1 MNPRGQVAPQVH
13 VSTATPPIWAE
24 GGRWRRSR
32 HLRRVQRPR
41 QGGTENGPSRRRMPG
56 GTPFFERWFHEITNE
71 FYSESVQKL
80 AGKKWHRQTRRHA
93 DRSGRSGAALGP
105 CSGQPKRRYQSQ
117 NLKKL
122 SPKPSLNPAKI
133 PVKEHLRLASVVALS
148 SSGACGAINNP
159 AEFFELYSSKLADK
173 PQSLYW

>member
-1 MNPRGQVAPQVH
+1 M
-13 VSTATPPIWAE
+13 
-24 GGRWRRSR
+24 
-32 HLRRVQRPR
+32 QRPR
-41 QGGTENGPSRRRMPG
+41 QGGTENGSSRRLMPG
-56 GTPFFERWFHEITNE
+56 GTPFFERSFHEITNE
-71 FYSESVQKL
+71 FCSESVQKL
-80 AGKKWHRQTRRHA
+80 AQKKLNTYQHTDRQT

-148 SSGACGAINNP
+148 SSGACGAII
-159 AEFFELYSSKLADK
+159 FLGFEIFMFIKSKIMSPYQASKYNGKIHPTDPKNLPK
-173 PQSLYW
+173 P